1 MSTIMEAEKIEKGNL
16 VIMGLSL
23 GVMPT
28 NCYLVWDNISR
39 EAVVIDPADEGE
51 RIIEWIEKE
60 ELDLKAVLLTH
71 GHFDHIY
78 GVDAIREKYNVKVY
92 AHEKEQEVLKS
103 TEKNCSPMIDRLIE
117 MEADVLVKDKEEL
130 EFGALHL
137 RVIHTPGHTHGG
149 VCYYFYDSD
158 VLFSGDTL
166 FCRNVGRDDLPT
178 GSKEALYSSIK
189 EKLLVLPEEVIVF
202 PGHRGPTTIGAE
214 KKGGSW

>member
-1 MSTIMEAEKIEKGNL
+1 MLTDKIQKGNL
-16 VIMGLSL
+16 MIMGLSV

-28 NCYLVWDNISR
+28 NCYLVWDNISK
-39 EAVVIDPADEGE
+39 EAVVIDPADEGD
-51 RIIEWIEKE
+51 RIREWVEKE
-60 ELDLKAVLLTH
+60 ELDLKAILLTH

-78 GVDAIREKYNVKVY
+78 AVDEIRKAYGIKAY

-117 MEADVLVKDKEEL
+117 MEADVLVKDEEEL
-130 EFGALHL
+130 EFGSLKL
-137 RVIHTPGHTHGG
+137 RVIHTPGHTQGG
-149 VCYYFYDSD
+149 VCYYFYDSN

-166 FCRNVGRDDLPT
+166 FCRTVGRDDLPT
-178 GSKEALYSSIK
+178 GSREALYQSVK

-214 KKGGSW
+214 KKGRLW